1 MANYTKEISHM
12 LDRFQTK
19 LLMQDKEG
27 FYKKDL
33 NLKLSMV
40 ELLTLRRIGEL
51 REVRL
56 NDLIALLEIDRNLV
70 NTTLKRLMALKLIGK
85 EQDEADGR
93 GQKVFLQPAGDV
105 AYQKLLNSQGNE
117 MAFVLSDVTIN
128 EEKAILKFLSKMVQ
142 YHTEKYEP
150 K

>member
-105 AYQKLLNSQGNE
+105 AYQKLLKSQGNE
-117 MAFVLSDVTIN
+117 MAFVLNDVTIN

>member
-105 AYQKLLNSQGNE
+105 AYQKLLNSQGSE